1 MKNLPLEEYLPYRLL
16 ALVVLALFYGIYLVK
31 KGAQKHRGS
40 QTMQIGR
47 VKEGQTHM
55 VEMLMGIATVG
66 IIPAQLLS
74 IVLGWSH
81 LPANARFTGFCVGI
95 LGDLI
100 FLISVLCMKDSW
112 RAGIPDSDKTA
123 LVTGGIYRFSRNP
136 AFLGFYLQY
145 IGVMLMYCN
154 LLTAGF
160 TVFAITMLHLQI
172 LQEERYLTATFGT
185 EYLDYRRRVFRYLG
199 RRKGEKE

>member
-1 MKNLPLEEYLPYRLL
+1 
-16 ALVVLALFYGIYLVK
+16 
-31 KGAQKHRGS
+31 
-40 QTMQIGR
+40 
-47 VKEGQTHM
+47 
-55 VEMLMGIATVG
+55 MLG
-66 IIPAQLLS
+66 
-74 IVLGWSH
+74 
-81 LPANARFTGFCVGI
+81 N
-95 LGDLI
+95 LI

-185 EYLDYRRRVFRYLG
+185 LAGGMFGDRFGRKYVIWFSILG
-199 RRKGEKE
+199 AAPSY